1 MRMVEVN
8 NAGGRLDG
16 SDFLWPVRVYYEDTD
31 AAGIVYHSNYLKFA
45 ERARTELIRALGNDH
60 HALRRQFG
68 IAFVVS
74 KCDMH
79 CRLPARLDDL
89 VEVRTAKNGL
99 GAATLDLQQNI
110 WRDDE
115 EIVRLRVLLA
125 CIDDTGRAVRIPADV
140 RRRLADWG
148 QEPSRKP

>member
-1 MRMVEVN
+1 MN
-8 NAGGRLDG
+8 AAGGRFDG
-16 SDFLWPVRVYYEDTD
+16 GDHCWPVRVYYEDTD

-45 ERARTELIRALGNDH
+45 ERARTELIRALGDEH
-60 HALRRQFG
+60 DALRRQFG
-68 IAFVVS
+68 VAFVVS

-110 WRDDE
+110 WREDE
-115 EIVRLRVLLA
+115 ELVRLRVLLA
-125 CIDDTGRAVRIPADV
+125 CINDAGRAVRIPADV
-140 RRRLADWG
+140 RRRLAAWG
-148 QEPSRKP
+148 QEPPRNP